1 MKDTV
6 HPQQVLPSPAS
17 PASPPR
23 LLDRLGA
30 TGSLVCAIHCALL
43 PLLIALLPS
52 LGIAAWLGDDFERG
66 FVLFATLLG
75 SFTLVWGYRRHRVV
89 RALGLLVPGLAALWI
104 AVAYAPL
111 HHALVPHAA
120 VMTFGGTLVGLA
132 HLANLRLNHASA
144 TRGHVHSA
152 TCGHLSPRAD
162 RVGRIG

>member
-6 HPQQVLPSPAS
+6 RPQQVLPGQ
-17 PASPPR
+17 ASPPR

-104 AVAYAPL
+104 AVSYAPL
-111 HHALVPHAA
+111 HHALIPHAA
-120 VMTFGGTLVGLA
+120 AMTFGGTLVGLA

-144 TRGHVHSA
+144 LRGHVHSA
-152 TCGHLSPRAD
+152 TCGHLSPQAD